1 MADRD
6 DLADSFLAPVDEAF
20 RRLLDEPDA
29 HLHVTGFAEG
39 NVAFVLIR
47 DGLEVRRRAEV
58 YGSEN
63 SVQLCI
69 ERAEARTQ
77 RRGGHPGRS
86 VAASSYRADVITRR

>member
-1 MADRD
+1 MSYLVLWPAWAGPPGRPD
-6 DLADSFLAPVDEAF
+6 DLNDSFLAVVDEAF

-39 NVAFVLIR
+39 DVAFVLTR

-63 SVQLCI
+63 
-69 ERAEARTQ
+69 
-77 RRGGHPGRS
+77 
-86 VAASSYRADVITRR
+86 